1 MILMSGILCS
11 LQAKGSASRLELE
24 RSMMER
30 QRDEARAVADEYA
43 AQLAEFD
50 AELEV
55 HMTEALQERAKSAAI
70 SRKGSSEWPQDE
82 LGKICQEAV
91 SQY

>member
-1 MILMSGILCS
+1 M
-11 LQAKGSASRLELE
+11 AE
-24 RSMMER
+24 
-30 QRDEARAVADEYA
+30 EYA

-70 SRKGSSEWPQDE
+70 SRKGSSEWGGLVGRVLPE
-82 LGKICQEAV
+82 LL
-91 SQY
+91 SR